1 MERPERDRP
10 GSAVSVSGGDGAGN
24 SSRHAAGDGAGDSA
38 SHGDELV
45 AIETVRALLDAIS
58 TVVAETD
65 PAALVHRVVE
75 SAAKLVEADEAVCA
89 FFDAAG
95 DVADVV
101 KYAAGGAISKVEV
114 TARDSSQDV
123 ALIALLAER
132 LRGSADVLRLANL
145 IAVPFRARDQQVGL
159 LYLSRKAG
167 RRDFG
172 DNAER
177 RLRAFAGPANVA
189 VANARSFAIGRR
201 RERWLE
207 TLAHIV
213 TRLLSGTELTDVLPM
228 VIRQARDIIEADG
241 AAVALPNADASLA
254 VVRYTDGFE
263 ADALRGA
270 ELPVDTTFAGI
281 ALHRGVTIQATELAT
296 DRRLV
301 TRHPVVEKVGPAIYV
316 PLGSPTA
323 VRGVLFVYNRLGGSA
338 FDEHAVDMLNAFAAQ
353 VAVALEL
360 AERREDALTVAV
372 FEDRERIA
380 RDLHDVVIQRL
391 FAIGLTLDGASR
403 GIADDEVGRRV
414 SRAVDELDET
424 IKEIRATIFE
434 LQPPID
440 SSIHSLRA
448 RIVGVIDQEIAAL
461 GFVPSLRFEGL
472 IDTAVPPAL
481 SDHVVAVLREAL
493 SNVARHAQATQ
504 VEVKVTASTTGLTLL
519 VEDDGVG
526 MPATMKRSGVRN
538 METRAAVHGG
548 QVWIESVAP
557 HGTRVRWSVPLRSA
571 RFTG

>member
-1 MERPERDRP
+1 MERPEGDRQA
-10 GSAVSVSGGDGAGN
+10 SAVSLSAT
-24 SSRHAAGDGAGDSA
+24 DS
-38 SHGDELV
+38 DQLV

-58 TVVAETD
+58 AVVAETE
-65 PAALVHRVVE
+65 PEALVHRVVE
-75 SAAKLVEADEAVCA
+75 SAAKLVEADEAICA
-89 FFDAAG
+89 FFDSAG
-95 DVADVV
+95 DVAYVV
-101 KYAAGGAISKVEV
+101 KYAGDGIITELEV
-114 TARDSSQDV
+114 TAPSTSQEI

-132 LRGSADVLRLANL
+132 LRGSAEVLRLANV
-145 IAVPFRARDQQVGL
+145 IAMPFRARDQQIGL
-159 LYLSRKAG
+159 LYLTRKTD
-167 RRDFG
+167 RSEFG
-172 DNAER
+172 ENAER
-177 RLRAFAGPANVA
+177 RLRAFEGPANVA
-189 VANARSFAIGRR
+189 VLNARSFARGRR

-241 AAVALPNADASLA
+241 AAVALPNADASSA

-270 ELPVDTTFAGI
+270 ELSVDTTFAGM
-281 ALHRGVTIQATELAT
+281 ALHRGMTIQVAELAT
-296 DRRLV
+296 DRRLG
-301 TRHPVVEKVGPAIYV
+301 TRHPVMEKVGPAIYL
-316 PLGSPTA
+316 PLGSPAA

-338 FDEHAVDMLNAFAAQ
+338 FDEHAIDMLNAFAAQ

-360 AERREDALTVAV
+360 AERREDAMTVAV

-391 FAIGLTLDGASR
+391 FAIGLTLDGAYR
-403 GIADDEVGRRV
+403 GIANDEVGRRV
-414 SRAVDELDET
+414 SRAVDDLDET

-434 LQPPID
+434 LQPPLD
-440 SSIHSLRA
+440 STVHSLRA

-481 SDHVVAVLREAL
+481 SDDVVAVLREAL
-493 SNVARHAQATQ
+493 SNVARHAHATQ
-504 VEVKVTASTTGLTLL
+504 VEVKVAASATGLTLL
-519 VEDDGVG
+519 IEDDGVG
-526 MPATMKRSGVRN
+526 MRATRRRSGLRN

-548 QVWIESVAP
+548 DVRIAPVEP
-557 HGTRVRWSVPLRSA
+557 HGTRVRWSVPLPSV
-571 RFTG
+571 RFSG

>member
-1 MERPERDRP
+1 MLVERPESRSRT
-10 GSAVSVSGGDGAGN
+10 SAVN
-24 SSRHAAGDGAGDSA
+24 LSA
-38 SHGDELV
+38 IENDELV
-45 AIETVRALLDAIS
+45 AIETVRALLDAI
-58 TVVAETD
+58 TAVVAETE
-65 PAALVHRVVE
+65 PEALVHRVVE
-75 SAAKLVEADEAVCA
+75 AAAKLIEADEAVCA

-95 DVADVV
+95 DLDSVV
-101 KYAAGGAISKVEV
+101 KYADGGMIFDLQV
-114 TARDSSQDV
+114 TAPAAAQDV
-123 ALIALLAER
+123 ALVALLADR
-132 LRGSADVLRLANL
+132 LSGSADVLRLANV
-145 IAVPFRARDQQVGL
+145 IAMPFRARDQQVGL
-159 LYLSRKAG
+159 LYLTRKTG
-167 RRDFG
+167 RFEFG
-172 DNAER
+172 ENAER

-189 VANARSFAIGRR
+189 VANARAFEIGRR

-213 TRLLSGTELTDVLPM
+213 TLLLSGTELADVLPM

-263 ADALRGA
+263 ADALRDA
-270 ELPVDTTFAGI
+270 ELPVDTTFVGI
-281 ALHRGVTIQATELAT
+281 ALRRGVTVQVSELAT

-301 TRHPVVEKVGPAIYV
+301 TRHTVVDKVGPAIYV
-316 PLGSPTA
+316 PLGSASA
-323 VRGVLFVYNRLGGSA
+323 VRGVLFVYNRLGGRA

-360 AERREDALTVAV
+360 AERREDAMTVAV

-403 GIADDEVGRRV
+403 SIADEDTGRRV

-424 IKEIRATIFE
+424 IKEIRDTIFE
-434 LQPPID
+434 LQRPFD
-440 SSIHSLRA
+440 SSVHSLRA

-481 SDHVVAVLREAL
+481 GDHVVAVLREAL
-493 SNVARHAQATQ
+493 SNVARHARATQ
-504 VEVKVTASTTGLTLL
+504 VEVKVSASATTLTLL
-519 VEDDGVG
+519 IEDNGIG
-526 MPATMKRSGVRN
+526 MQASARRSGVRN
-538 METRAAVHGG
+538 METRAAVHSGTVRL
-548 QVWIESVAP
+548 QPVEP
-557 HGTRVRWSVPLRSA
+557 HGTRVVWSVPVRRVRMS
-571 RFTG
+571 G